1 MAFQERR
8 DREAR
13 GADRHAAFGGQHG
26 GQRVARGDAV
36 HGQPASRC
44 LFQRDGAREG
54 GGTGAAGLKA
64 RAFLVGPGHDF
75 DRAAG
80 DDTGLVD
87 RLKRLES
94 GQHAE
99 GAVELAAG
107 RLGIQMGAG
116 DDGGKGFV
124 GTRTV
129 DEQVADRVGFDGKPQ
144 FLRPAGQKAARLG
157 IALGQCRT
165 IDAAIRQGADLRHGH
180 MALPE
185 ASLID
190 GNEGGHGEVAL
201 NSVLGR

>member
-8 DREAR
+8 DREAQ

-26 GQRVARGDAV
+26 GQRVARRDTVAV
-36 HGQPASRC
+36 NRVQM
-44 LFQRDGAREG
+44 LFQWNGAREG
-54 GGTGAAGLKA
+54 GGTGTAGLKA

-116 DDGGKGFV
+116 DDGG
-124 GTRTV
+124 
-129 DEQVADRVGFDGKPQ
+129 
-144 FLRPAGQKAARLG
+144 
-157 IALGQCRT
+157 
-165 IDAAIRQGADLRHGH
+165 
-180 MALPE
+180 
-185 ASLID
+185 
-190 GNEGGHGEVAL
+190 
-201 NSVLGR
+201 